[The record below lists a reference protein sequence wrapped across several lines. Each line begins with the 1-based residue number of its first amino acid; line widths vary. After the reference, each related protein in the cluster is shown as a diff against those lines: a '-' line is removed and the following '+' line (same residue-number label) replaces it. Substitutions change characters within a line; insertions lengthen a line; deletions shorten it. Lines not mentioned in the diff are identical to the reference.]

1 MRDEWSGLAD
11 LLAGLIE
18 KYIDQLDL
26 DNPPDPAP
34 RPYSTEKEV
43 ETAQTPCC
51 KGSEAMV

>member
-18 KYIDQLDL
+18 KYIDQLEL
-26 DNPPDPAP
+26 DALPNPAP
-34 RPYSTEKEV
+34 NLCTPKEEV
-43 ETAQTPCC
+43 KIPQTLCC

>member
-18 KYIDQLDL
+18 NYIDQLDL
-26 DNPPDPAP
+26 DNLPAP
-34 RPYSTEKEV
+34 APKSYNTEKEV

-51 KGSEAMV
+51 KGPEAMV